1 MCAINTTR
9 VDTPYPGVR
18 QIISQRARYQR
29 EDEIPPQ
36 EGWQEELLL
45 VPEAERYSLV
55 AFLMAREWSIAC
67 DILAAHPALVAP
79 WASNFLR
86 DLVLGG
92 QFSAKDIKIFRAH
105 ILVLDLAQTLDIG
118 RTRAF
123 LRHLEG

>member
-1 MCAINTTR
+1 MCKIITTR

-18 QIISQRARYQR
+18 QILSPRPLYNG
-29 EDEIPPQ
+29 EDEISPPQ
-36 EGWQEELLL
+36 GWHEFTLIPEE
-45 VPEAERYSLV
+45 ERYSLI

-92 QFSAKDIKIFRAH
+92 QFSAKDVKIFRTH
-105 ILVLDLAQTLDIG
+105 IFVLDLAQTLGIG
-118 RTRAF
+118 RTRDF
-123 LRHLEG
+123 LQRLEG